1 LHQGRRSFIFPG
13 MLSASSEMNEA
24 FENFRSPL
32 DNKGK
37 FARVMFKIRL
47 DVNGVADPNDNG

>member
-1 LHQGRRSFIFPG
+1 